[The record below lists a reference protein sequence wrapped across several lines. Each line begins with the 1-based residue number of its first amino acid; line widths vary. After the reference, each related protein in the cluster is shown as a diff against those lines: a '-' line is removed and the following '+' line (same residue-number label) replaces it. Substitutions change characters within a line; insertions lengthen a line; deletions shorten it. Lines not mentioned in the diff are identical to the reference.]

1 MSKIDIPS
9 VIFPIAIL
17 SLLIFVSFKTG
28 QISPD
33 HESIYRECL
42 YNRDALS
49 LEKIND
55 KINSKCNNL
64 AEEVMS
70 SKWK

>member
-9 VIFPIAIL
+9 VIFLITIL

-28 QISPD
+28 QINPD
-33 HESIYRECL
+33 HDSIYKECL
-42 YNRDALS
+42 YRRDALS
-49 LEKIND
+49 LKKIND
-55 KINSKCNNL
+55 EINSKCKNL
-64 AEEVMS
+64 AEEVMN